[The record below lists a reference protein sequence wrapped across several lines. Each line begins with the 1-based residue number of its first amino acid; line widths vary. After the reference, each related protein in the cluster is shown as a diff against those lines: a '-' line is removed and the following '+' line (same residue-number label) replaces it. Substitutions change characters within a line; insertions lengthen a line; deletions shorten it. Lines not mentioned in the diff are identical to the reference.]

1 MNSGDQVGD
10 MDRGG
15 QDTEPPD
22 GNKEQCE
29 TSSRTVVGDGGDGG
43 SDVERK
49 ASTGS
54 DNDYN
59 TEVITVRKSRSGS
72 MSRYISFSID
82 DENKVIYSICRD
94 FNLLSHP
101 RILSDQTIPVRR
113 VRPSQG
119 GAKQ

>member
-1 MNSGDQVGD
+1 MNSGDQVVD

-15 QDTEPPD
+15 QVTEPPD
-22 GNKEQCE
+22 GNHAG
-29 TSSRTVVGDGGDGG
+29 VGDEGDGG

-82 DENKVIYSICRD
+82 DENKVIYTPLICRD

-101 RILSDQTIPVRR
+101 RVLSDQTMPARR

>member
-1 MNSGDQVGD
+1 MNSGDQIVG
-10 MDRGG
+10 MDRAG

-22 GNKEQCE
+22 GNHV
-29 TSSRTVVGDGGDGG
+29 RDDGDGG

-82 DENKVIYSICRD
+82 DDNKVIYSYHSFAEISI
-94 FNLLSHP
+94 FVTS
-101 RILSDQTIPVRR
+101 
-113 VRPSQG
+113 
-119 GAKQ
+119 

>member
-22 GNKEQCE
+22 GNQEQCE
-29 TSSRTVVGDGGDGG
+29 TSSRTVVADGG

-82 DENKVIYSICRD
+82 DENKVIYSDPLRTMHI
-94 FNLLSHP
+94 FLSFVT
-101 RILSDQTIPVRR
+101 S
-113 VRPSQG
+113 
-119 GAKQ
+119 

>member
-1 MNSGDQVGD
+1 MNSGDQIGD

-22 GNKEQCE
+22 GNH
-29 TSSRTVVGDGGDGG
+29 VGDEGDGG

-82 DENKVIYSICRD
+82 DENKVIYTPFICRD

-101 RILSDQTIPVRR
+101 RVLSDQTMPARR

>member
-1 MNSGDQVGD
+1 MNSGDQIVG
-10 MDRGG
+10 MDRAG
-15 QDTEPPD
+15 QVTEPPD
-22 GNKEQCE
+22 GNH
-29 TSSRTVVGDGGDGG
+29 VGDEGEGG

-82 DENKVIYSICRD
+82 DDNKVIYSYHSFAEISI
-94 FNLLSHP
+94 FVTS
-101 RILSDQTIPVRR
+101 
-113 VRPSQG
+113 
-119 GAKQ
+119 

>member
-1 MNSGDQVGD
+1 MNSGDQVSD

-15 QDTEPPD
+15 QDAKPPD
-22 GNKEQCE
+22 DNKGQCE
-29 TSSRTVVGDGGDGG
+29 TSSRTVVGDGG

-82 DENKVIYSICRD
+82 DENKVIHSDPSFAEISIFC
-94 FNLLSHP
+94 H
-101 RILSDQTIPVRR
+101 ILGYCQTRQ
-113 VRPSQG
+113 SQ
-119 GAKQ
+119 

>member
-1 MNSGDQVGD
+1 MNSGDQVVD

-15 QDTEPPD
+15 QVTEPPD
-22 GNKEQCE
+22 NNKGQCE
-29 TSSRTVVGDGGDGG
+29 ASSRTVVGDEGGEGG

-82 DENKVIYSICRD
+82 DDIKVIYSYHSFAEISI
-94 FNLLSHP
+94 FVTS
-101 RILSDQTIPVRR
+101 
-113 VRPSQG
+113 
-119 GAKQ
+119 

>member
-1 MNSGDQVGD
+1 MNSGDQIGG
-10 MDRGG
+10 MDRAG
-15 QDTEPPD
+15 QVTEPPD
-22 GNKEQCE
+22 GNH
-29 TSSRTVVGDGGDGG
+29 VGDEGEGG

-49 ASTGS
+49 PSTGS

-82 DENKVIYSICRD
+82 DENKVIYTPLICRD

-101 RILSDQTIPVRR
+101 RVLSDQTMPARR

>member
-1 MNSGDQVGD
+1 
-10 MDRGG
+10 MDRAG
-15 QDTEPPD
+15 QVTEPPD
-22 GNKEQCE
+22 NNKGQCE
-29 TSSRTVVGDGGDGG
+29 ASSRTVVGDEGDGG

-59 TEVITVRKSRSGS
+59 TEVITVRKSWSGS

-82 DENKVIYSICRD
+82 DENKVIYTPLICRD
-94 FNLLSHP
+94 FNLSSHP
-101 RILSDQTIPVRR
+101 RILSIPVCGTARR
-113 VRPSQG
+113 ARPSQG

>member
-10 MDRGG
+10 MDRAG

-22 GNKEQCE
+22 GNQGQCE

-82 DENKVIYSICRD
+82 DENKVIYSDPSFAEISIFC
-94 FNLLSHP
+94 H
-101 RILSDQTIPVRR
+101 ILGYCQIRQ
-113 VRPSQG
+113 SQ
-119 GAKQ
+119 

>member
-1 MNSGDQVGD
+1 MNSGDQIGD
-10 MDRGG
+10 MDRAG
-15 QDTEPPD
+15 QVTEPPD
-22 GNKEQCE
+22 GNHAG
-29 TSSRTVVGDGGDGG
+29 VGDEGEGG

-82 DENKVIYSICRD
+82 DENKVIYTPLICRD

-101 RILSDQTIPVRR
+101 RVLSDQTMPARR